1 MAIPYSSI
9 ANLAQG
15 FELLTIGTAPDPVTT
30 YVIDACSGASFT
42 NRLINRT
49 DANGDRADFMI
60 REGSDQIE
68 VTYTLQ
74 REIGTT
80 ILPVIGEEFTHDY
93 DRSGTASTLVVKDV
107 TVNRDKDSFDTFE
120 MVAVRKTYQA

>member
-1 MAIPYSSI
+1 MAIPYSS
-9 ANLAQG
+9 ATDLPQG
-15 FELLTIGTAPDPVTT
+15 FESVTINSIAYIV
-30 YVIDACSGASFT
+30 DAVSGASFA
-42 NRLINRT
+42 NRLISRS

-60 REGSDQIE
+60 RPGSDQIE

-74 REIGTT
+74 RAATTTVLPSIGD
-80 ILPVIGEEFTHDY
+80 EYSHDY

>member
-1 MAIPYSSI
+1 MSIPYSSTT
-9 ANLAQG
+9 NLPQG
-15 FELLTIGTAPDPVTT
+15 FETITINL
-30 YVIDACSGASFT
+30 IDYIVDAVSGASFA
-42 NRLINRT
+42 NRVISRT

-74 REIGTT
+74 RAITT
-80 ILPVIGEEFTHDY
+80 TALPVVGDEFSHDY
-93 DRSGTASTLVVKDV
+93 DRTQTPSTLVVKDV

-120 MVAVRKTYQA
+120 MVAVRKTYQG